1 MTQIDINVDEQQ
13 ETIKRVSVSTQTDQC
28 QQVVS
33 GSINQFSNKGTMTDD
48 ILFTQLLTHDHSY
61 VKPAEEFRPSSP
73 QSLEWLSAE
82 EWEGSEGGSSME
94 EGLKEEYDDEF
105 DMSDFESSSDE
116 NEKHRV
122 HPSSSVC
129 PTGGGCGKCLVQ
141 PPTLRKSGF
150 GLQIKTECIDGHDY
164 TWNSQPLIRGV
175 MECNVSIPAA
185 SFTTGNECSPF
196 LEICDTIGLETLS
209 KREWFNIQK
218 AYVIPEVNEVWT
230 LHNEAVLAAV
240 RDEPLVVCGDCRYD
254 SPGHNATFGTYSLL
268 DTKSDLVVAQETV
281 KVTEVKNSY
290 WLEVEG
296 MERCL
301 SQLAQ
306 YGVLTSVI
314 ATDCHPSVKKVLR
327 EKHTN
332 IQHEYDLWH
341 IVKSVKKRL
350 LKSHNEE
357 LYEWMRMI
365 TNHLWYCV
373 STCKGSVT
381 RLKEKWISILH
392 HITNVHHWTCGE
404 TMNKCEHPPYTPEE
418 ESMPWLQPNS
428 AAFKHLQKVVL
439 DKVLLKKLEKN
450 TKGIH
455 TGQLESLHSLY
466 TKYATKRKKFLRE
479 SFEARLRVAALDHN
493 SNVNREIAK
502 TKEGQK
508 QHKHQY
514 SKSAQQFVVTSR
526 KVDKDYTFRKDIV
539 SGVVRRCKNLLCF
552 KSKYVVLKSL

>member
-1 MTQIDINVDEQQ
+1 
-13 ETIKRVSVSTQTDQC
+13 
-28 QQVVS
+28 
-33 GSINQFSNKGTMTDD
+33 MTDD

-73 QSLEWLSAE
+73 QSLEWL
-82 EWEGSEGGSSME
+82 M
-94 EGLKEEYDDEF
+94 
-105 DMSDFESSSDE
+105 
-116 NEKHRV
+116 
-122 HPSSSVC
+122 
-129 PTGGGCGKCLVQ
+129 
-141 PPTLRKSGF
+141 
-150 GLQIKTECIDGHDY
+150 
-164 TWNSQPLIRGV
+164 
-175 MECNVSIPAA
+175 
-185 SFTTGNECSPF
+185 
-196 LEICDTIGLETLS
+196 
-209 KREWFNIQK
+209 
-218 AYVIPEVNEVWT
+218 
-230 LHNEAVLAAV
+230 

-314 ATDCHPSVKKVLR
+314 ATDCHPSVQKVLR

-418 ESMPWLQPNS
+418 ESMRPWLQPNS
-428 AAFKHLQKVVL
+428 AAFEHLQKVVL

-493 SNVNREIAK
+493 SSVNREIAK

-539 SGVVRRCKNLLCF
+539 SGVVLRF
-552 KSKYVVLKSL
+552 KILF

>member
-1 MTQIDINVDEQQ
+1 SREQENTQSQSLCSILQEQIPISLNKVHYTSHIFHYCLQ
-13 ETIKRVSVSTQTDQC
+13 FAVNNTSC
-28 QQVVS
+28 QAVS

-116 NEKHRV
+116 NESASDVVDEELNLSQDRKSIV
-122 HPSSSVC
+122 SIQELLKLFCVC
-129 PTGGGCGKCLVQ
+129 HWGGCGKCLVQ
-141 PPTLRKSGF
+141 SPTLRKSGF

-240 RDEPLVVCGDCRYD
+240 CDEPLVVCGDCRYD

-314 ATDCHPSVKKVLR
+314 ATDCHPSVQKVLR

-357 LYEWMRMI
+357 LYD
-365 TNHLWYCV
+365 
-373 STCKGSVT
+373 TCKGSVT

-404 TMNKCEHPPYTPEE
+404 TMNKCEHPPYTLEE
-418 ESMPWLQPNS
+418 ESMRPWLQPNS
-428 AAFKHLQKVVL
+428 AAFEHLQKVVL
-439 DKVLLKKLEKN
+439 DKVLLKKLEKT

-493 SNVNREIAK
+493 NTADLTLLISPVPIC
-502 TKEGQK
+502 T
-508 QHKHQY
+508 
-514 SKSAQQFVVTSR
+514 VTSH
-526 KVDKDYTFRKDIV
+526 
-539 SGVVRRCKNLLCF
+539 LLT
-552 KSKYVVLKSL
+552 